1 MLRRGRLDE
10 ASDNDGTEANR
21 PSQNSDTK
29 PSTSRPQ
36 DSKKLSRLDI
46 LALPRKRTG
55 SFTTP
60 SDTESSAD
68 KTGFSNCSLGS
79 GFSVRKAS
87 VPELKTSAQ
96 KGSGLTGKQPITRGR
111 SSSAK
116 YLSST
121 TSSRRHQKGS
131 DYTSTSEEEYESN
144 LSTPKHKRSHHSDS
158 GPLHTS
164 RTQNLG
170 PMRALPRTGDSEEE
184 GCEHDSFQNWTTHS
198 AEIARLLF
206 NNKTDVWKEIEAKI
220 NAAADSLPLESPNKE
235 ITSILRELKGIQKR
249 LEVMN
254 AIIDPS
260 RNSDLTKSLVAGGHS
275 APCERN
281 IRPSPRTWRSASS
294 QHGGGPSPSCQQ
306 LGVQV
311 RRVNFGHLTRGV
323 LHSKFWVVD
332 GRHIYIGS
340 ANMDWRALT
349 QGSPPQFCPDS
360 RTKDLD
366 AILSAVSQAE
376 QFIHVAVMEYYP
388 ASKFLYHHRYWPVIE
403 NALKQA
409 AYEKNVAVRLLVSCG
424 RESDPSVLPFL
435 KSLNALDSPSNNIS
449 IEVRL
454 HIVPVANQTDI
465 PYARINHNKYM
476 VTDKLAYIGTSNW
489 SADYFN
495 TTAGVGLVV
504 SQDALYSSSLEDT
517 LVGQLSAVFDR
528 DWGSEFAVPLEKLH
542 HNPDCAFLLS

>member
-1 MLRRGRLDE
+1 ISCRSTFKEFHELSSPYRNLN
-10 ASDNDGTEANR
+10 DNYV
-21 PSQNSDTK
+21 
-29 PSTSRPQ
+29 
-36 DSKKLSRLDI
+36 
-46 LALPRKRTG
+46 
-55 SFTTP
+55 
-60 SDTESSAD
+60 
-68 KTGFSNCSLGS
+68 SN
-79 GFSVRKAS
+79 K
-87 VPELKTSAQ
+87 
-96 KGSGLTGKQPITRGR
+96 R
-111 SSSAK
+111 SSSGLMTFLLIMATLTILGGLLAIALLEK
-116 YLSST
+116 MKNEEKINEVVNPNGQPVQNGGQSYGVEKSRIVLVESIPCWMDYGTNATFGIPLYKAWKDLVSIATRQIDVASFYWSLTGEDIGVNSST
-121 TSSRRHQKGS
+121 DQPGREIL
-131 DYTSTSEEEYESN
+131 EEF
-144 LSTPKHKRSHHSDS
+144 K
-158 GPLHTS
+158 
-164 RTQNLG
+164 
-170 PMRALPRTGDSEEE
+170 ALPKRNVSV
-184 GCEHDSFQNWTTHS
+184 
-198 AEIARLLF
+198 R
-206 NNKTDVWKEIEAKI
+206 VV
-220 NAAADSLPLESPNKE
+220 
-235 ITSILRELKGIQKR
+235 TSIPSLATNSTDLQALRE
-249 LEVMN
+249 N
-254 AIIDPS
+254 
-260 RNSDLTKSLVAGGHS
+260 
-275 APCERN
+275 
-281 IRPSPRTWRSASS
+281 
-294 QHGGGPSPSCQQ
+294 
-306 LGVQV
+306 GVQV

-349 QGSPPQFCPDS
+349 QVKEIGVVLYNCTSLAADLHKIFQSYWVMGQHNATIPQPWPPYYDTSINKEQPLHVNLSGVPSRVYISGSPPQFCPDS